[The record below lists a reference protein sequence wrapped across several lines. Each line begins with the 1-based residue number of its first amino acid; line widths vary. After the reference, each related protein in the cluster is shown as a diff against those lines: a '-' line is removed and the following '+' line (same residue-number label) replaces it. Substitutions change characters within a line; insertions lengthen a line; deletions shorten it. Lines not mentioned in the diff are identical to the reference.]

1 MIDKSNQKYILKA
14 FGGPIIP
21 VPFTDNEGKQS
32 ILVQSL
38 DSFELDDIKGGYGT
52 YETLRKIRTV

>member
-1 MIDKSNQKYILKA
+1 M
-14 FGGPIIP
+14 GPIIP

-38 DSFELDDIKGGYGT
+38 GSFELDDIKGGYGT